1 MNKNLKKII
10 AIGLMLGSISTVRAL
25 APIGLLTKAAYAAPD
40 NNQVEELTSLRVETQ
55 GGTGIKLYYDD
66 SYKNYN
72 KVNYDDVESDHIYY
86 AETSADTIKL
96 EPDGPDSKYVKVFNG
111 TSDSAKGEAANSDI
125 KLLPG
130 TNIITVRVYKE
141 EPDKYVEYEDR
152 GKAENSYILNI
163 NYNPNSSVDE
173 DDINLKSLTVDK
185 NKISLSDSQAVY
197 TYNTADDVKSVS
209 IEAKPE
215 DDDYKVTIDGD
226 EVDDGDDYKK
236 DISLDNGENDI
247 KIEIEDDNGDDKE
260 YILNINKG
268 ESSLNAGTVNETGSA
283 VSANTQSSN
292 PVHIEATAS
301 QNNTTITVIKAN
313 QWIQVSGK
321 WQYADLNGNPIKNQ
335 WFFDKN
341 YGKWYYLGVDGFMA
355 ENCWML
361 SEGKYYYLTGD
372 GSMAVNT
379 IINGYKV
386 GADGAWIS

>member
-1 MNKNLKKII
+1 MNKNLKKLI
-10 AIGLMLGSISTVRAL
+10 AIGLMFGTISTVGAVT
-25 APIGLLTKAAYAAPD
+25 PISLLTKAAYAVSD
-40 NNQVEELTSLRVETQ
+40 NNQVEELNSLRVETQ

-72 KVNYDDVESDHIYY
+72 EVNYSDIESDHIYY
-86 AETSADTIKL
+86 TETSADTIKL
-96 EPDGPDSKYVKVFNG
+96 EPDGADSKYIRVFNG
-111 TSDSAKGEAANSDI
+111 TSDSAKGEAVNSDI

-152 GKAENSYILNI
+152 GKVESSYILNI
-163 NYNPNSSVDE
+163 NYTPNSSVDE
-173 DDINLKSLTVDK
+173 DDINLKSLTVDG
-185 NKISLSDSQAVY
+185 NKISLSNSQAVY
-197 TYNTADDVKSVS
+197 TYNTADNVKSVS

-247 KIEIEDDNGDDKE
+247 KIELEDDNGDDKE
-260 YILNINKG
+260 YILEINKG
-268 ESSLNAGTVNETGSA
+268 ESSLDAGAANETGNA
-283 VSANTQSSN
+283 VSANAQSSN

-301 QNNTTITVIKAN
+301 QNNTTITAIKAN

-321 WQYADLNGNPIKNQ
+321 WQYNDLNGSPIKNQ

-341 YGKWYYLGVDGFMA
+341 YGKWYYLGADGFMA

-361 SEGKYYYLTGD
+361 SGGKYYYLTSD
-372 GSMAVNT
+372 GSMAVSA

>member
-10 AIGLMLGSISTVRAL
+10 AIGVMLGSISTVGAVT
-25 APIGLLTKAAYAAPD
+25 PSSLLSKAAYAASDD
-40 NNQVEELTSLRVETQ
+40 NQTEELTSLRVETQ

-72 KVNYDDVESDHIYY
+72 EINYDDIENDHIYY
-86 AETSADTIKL
+86 TETSSDTIKL
-96 EPDGPDSKYVKVFNG
+96 EPDGPDSKYVRIFNG
-111 TSDSAKGEAANSDI
+111 TSDSAKGEVVNNDI

-152 GKAENSYILNI
+152 GKVESSYILNI
-163 NYNPNSSVDE
+163 NYTPNSSVDE
-173 DDINLKSLTVDK
+173 DDINLKSLTVDG
-185 NKISLSDSQAVY
+185 NKISLSSSQAVY
-197 TYNTADDVKSVS
+197 TYNTADNVKSVS

-215 DDDYKVTIDGD
+215 DDDYQVTIDGD
-226 EVDDGDDYKK
+226 EVEDGDDYKK

-247 KIEIEDDNGDDKE
+247 KIELEDDNGNDKE
-260 YILNINKG
+260 YILEINKG
-268 ESSLNAGTVNETGSA
+268 KSSLDAGAANETGNA
-283 VSANTQSSN
+283 VSANAQSSN

-301 QNNTTITVIKAN
+301 QNNTTITAIKAN

-321 WQYADLNGNPIKNQ
+321 WQYNDLNGSPIKNQ

-341 YGKWYYLGVDGFMA
+341 YGKWYYLGADGFMA

-361 SEGKYYYLTGD
+361 SGGKYYYLTSD
-372 GSMAVNT
+372 GSMAVSA